1 MHAGFL
7 FCTNSVGKMRL
18 KALEIKGFKSFGDK
32 VTIHFDEG
40 VTSIVG
46 PNGSGKSNVVDAMR
60 WVLGEQKT
68 RLLRSEKMENIIFN
82 GTKQRKPSNLAEV
95 SLSFENNKGILP
107 TEYTTV
113 TITRRLYRSGESEY
127 LLNGVACRLKD
138 INDLFMDT
146 GIGPDSYAI
155 IELNM
160 VDDIL
165 KDRNNTI
172 KTLLEE
178 AAGISKYKIRK
189 RQTFQKLEET
199 DADLNRVND
208 LLFEI
213 EKSLKQLESQAK
225 KTDRYY
231 RLREEYRHLSTQL
244 ALFSIRHHSDALK
257 DLQEREQQQ
266 HQHKSDLQLTLEKMQ
281 INIQEM
287 KQSSLESERQFQAVQ
302 KALNEKLLEITR
314 FENDEK
320 NRNERLNF
328 LVEKQQQLQLQ
339 SEQDEKTLAEVHSQ
353 LQHLQ
358 EEKVREEDHLK
369 QLDETVQR
377 LREEA
382 EQSKQ
387 AFEAAQVSIR
397 ELNQQTYQLRTM
409 INEYETKQAVN
420 HTRYNS
426 ILEEVKRSQHQ
437 AEEQQQRLRDIED
450 ESGRLDPLRETSENT
465 LKGARDTR
473 AELEDNLQLS
483 EARLK
488 ELNQVLQAESRKLDA
503 RHNEYQ
509 LTKNL
514 LEQMEGYPESI
525 RYLKKNHDGA
535 KQAPLLSEII
545 VCEDAYKV
553 AIENFLD
560 PYLNHFVVDT
570 QQDAWSA
577 LESLKSS
584 EKGRA
589 HFFVLEN
596 LKNLP
601 PIASGSPEGCTTA
614 LSVVERNPKY
624 DNLLQLL
631 LGHVQILDKDRSL
644 QDYPAPQ
651 DHTQVILSQSGNF
664 LRQKYSLGGGSVGR
678 FDGKRTGKFR
688 NLEKMAEEIKA
699 METVIEDYREQIKRC
714 EAELTEIKTSLQEN
728 QQSIRQQETEF
739 ARFHAQVQSL
749 KNNQDFIRNSL
760 AQIARNSARLEEE
773 AETLRKLLQEEES
786 NPEFS
791 PAILKERLEKLVSQL
806 NIQQEETVQLQKTA
820 NEKSQAFN
828 QQNITLLQQQ
838 NRIQNITR
846 DIGYKSNQSE
856 TLVKNREQYAIDLE
870 TVKAQTDTLL
880 GGLQNTSEAF
890 KTMLEEK
897 ASFETAFKE
906 TELEYLTARTAIEEE
921 EKKLQDLRRNKEQA
935 DHAMQTVHDE
945 LNELKLQ
952 MHSLKERLN
961 IEFNIDIQEL
971 SNQEP
976 DPEFN
981 ESEMRPRAEQLRKR
995 VNEFGP
1001 INPMALEQYK
1011 EIKERYDFIINEKT
1025 DLQNAKEALLKTI
1038 SEIDETAKTVFMDAF
1053 TQVRANFI
1061 RVFRSLF
1068 TEDDN
1073 CDLVLADHSNPLEC
1087 DIQIIA
1093 QPKGKK
1099 PLSIHQLSGGE
1110 KTLTATALLFGI
1122 YLLKPAPFCIFDEVD
1137 APLDDNNIDK
1147 FNNIIKTFS
1156 HESQFI
1162 IITHNKKTMA
1172 ATDIMYGITMAEPG
1186 VTTVVPVDMRA
1197 YA

>member
-1 MHAGFL
+1 
-7 FCTNSVGKMRL
+7 MRL
-18 KALEIKGFKSFGDK
+18 KSLEIKGFKSFGDK
-32 VTIHFDEG
+32 VIIHFDEG
-40 VTSIVG
+40 VTAIVG

-82 GTKQRKPSNLAEV
+82 GTKQRKQANLAEV
-95 SLSFENNKGILP
+95 SLTFENNKGILP
-107 TEYTTV
+107 TEYTNV
-113 TITRRLYRSGESEY
+113 SITRRLYRSGESEY
-127 LLNGVACRLKD
+127 LLNGLTCRLKD
-138 INDLFMDT
+138 INDLFLDT

-231 RLREEYRHLSTQL
+231 RIRDEYRTLSTQL
-244 ALFSIRHHSDALK
+244 ALYSIRY
-257 DLQEREQQQ
+257 
-266 HQHKSDLQLTLEKMQ
+266 
-281 INIQEM
+281 
-287 KQSSLESERQFQAVQ
+287 QSSTLLEFQQKEKEQTEVKASLQDELERLETNLVELKTEASEKEKHFQSVQ

-314 FENDEK
+314 FENEEK

-328 LVEKQQQLQLQ
+328 LVEKQKQLQQQSELDDQTLTELQ
-339 SEQDEKTLAEVHSQ
+339 SSLLELQDEKL
-353 LQHLQ
+353 
-358 EEKVREEDHLK
+358 REEEHLR
-369 QLDETVQR
+369 QLEVSVNRQK
-377 LREEA
+377 EEA
-382 EQSKQ
+382 EQCKL
-387 AFEAAQVSIR
+387 AFESSQVNIR

-409 INEYETKQAVN
+409 INEFETSQAVKTTRFNSINEEFNRQQVQQEELSLKLKNLEDEIATLLPDKDKSDAELRRLRQHRLQLDEQVKLAETK
-420 HTRYNS
+420 
-426 ILEEVKRSQHQ
+426 I
-437 AEEQQQRLRDIED
+437 
-450 ESGRLDPLRETSENT
+450 
-465 LKGARDTR
+465 
-473 AELEDNLQLS
+473 
-483 EARLK
+483 K
-488 ELNQVLQAESRKLDA
+488 ELNHVLQAESRKLDA

-525 RYLKKNHDGA
+525 RYLKKNHQRF
-535 KQAPLLSEII
+535 KEAPLLSEII
-545 VCEDAYKV
+545 VCEDPFKL
-553 AIENFLD
+553 AIENYLD

-570 QQDAWSA
+570 MEEAWAALQTLNESA
-577 LESLKSS
+577 
-584 EKGRA
+584 KGRA
-589 HFFVLEN
+589 NFFVLET
-596 LKNLP
+596 LQHYKTHSFPTL
-601 PIASGSPEGCTTA
+601 EGCTPA
-614 LSVVERNPKY
+614 VKAIERNIKY
-624 DNLLQLL
+624 DPLFNFL
-631 LGHVQILDKDRSL
+631 LGHVQVLDKDRSL
-644 QDYPAPQ
+644 QDYPFDGDQ
-651 DHTQVILSQSGNF
+651 SVVIISQGGNF
-664 LRQKYSLGGGSVGR
+664 LRQKYAVGGGSVGL

-688 NLEKMAEEIKA
+688 NLEKLAEELKHQELIIGQYRDQVKHT
-699 METVIEDYREQIKRC
+699 EQEVIELKQSIQDTQQQISK
-714 EAELTEIKTSLQEN
+714 QEN
-728 QQSIRQQETEF
+728 DFVRLNGQVNTLQSNREF
-739 ARFHAQVQSL
+739 LLNNFEQSK
-749 KNNQDFIRNSL
+749 KNS
-760 AQIARNSARLEEE
+760 SRLEEE
-773 AETLRKLLQEEES
+773 AAAINKLLQEEQS
-786 NPEFS
+786 NPDLS
-791 PAILKERLEKLVSQL
+791 PTLLRERLENLVQQL
-806 NIQQEETVQLQKTA
+806 NVQQELSVTQQKES
-820 NEKSQAFN
+820 NEKSQIYN
-828 QQNITLLQQQ
+828 QQNIVLLQQQ
-838 NRIQNITR
+838 NRIQNIIR
-846 DIGYKSNQSE
+846 DIGYKSNQVD
-856 TLVKNREQYAIDLE
+856 TLRKNREQYALDIE
-870 TVKAQTDTLL
+870 NVKVQTDTLL
-880 GGLQNTSEAF
+880 GGLENNSEAF
-890 KTMLEEK
+890 QFMLEEK
-897 ASFETAFKE
+897 SSFEKAFTE
-906 TELEYLTARTAIEEE
+906 TEQEYLASRGRIEEA
-921 EKKLQDLRRNKEQA
+921 EKRLNELRRSK
-935 DHAMQTVHDE
+935 DHADQQLQLLHDE

-961 IEFNIDIQEL
+961 IEFNINIQDL
-971 SNQEP
+971 SEQEP

-981 ESEMRPRAEQLRKR
+981 EEEMRPRAEQLRKR

-1011 EIKERYDFIINEKT
+1011 EIKERYDFIISEKT
-1025 DLQNAKEALLKTI
+1025 DLLNAKEALLKTI
-1038 SEIDETAKTVFMDAF
+1038 TEIDETAKTVFMEAF

-1068 TEDDN
+1068 TDDDT
-1073 CDLVLADHSNPLEC
+1073 CDLVLSESSNPLET

-1137 APLDDNNIDK
+1137 APLDDNNIEK

-1156 HESQFI
+1156 GESQFI

-1197 YA
+1197 YAE